1 MAKLVK
7 LSHAIWPSEP
17 QKDVEISINPE
28 QVVSVEKDDYYQQ
41 YGVVRVVVS
50 GGLYGNH
57 YGIRGDYNEIVAK
70 LDSAT

>member
-28 QVVSVEKDDYYQQ
+28 QVVSVEKDDYYQ
-41 YGVVRVVVS
+41 
-50 GGLYGNH
+50 
-57 YGIRGDYNEIVAK
+57 
-70 LDSAT
+70 